1 MKKLVLLSLLSLTTC
16 YVTIGCSSSDES
28 NGGYSNNGS
37 GSGSGN
43 GSGSGSGSGGG
54 TPCGTYNG
62 KRLYK
67 GPEGGC
73 YYINSN
79 GNKTYVDK
87 SLCKC

>member
-1 MKKLVLLSLLSLTTC
+1 MKKLVLLSLMSLTTC
-16 YVTIGCSSSDES
+16 FATIGCSSSDET
-28 NGGYSNNGS
+28 NGGHSNN

-43 GSGSGSGSGGG
+43 GSGSVGG